1 MSLFPFIVERSD
13 FMKTII
19 ILAFICF
26 LCFWL
31 GWQMHLLMGIR
42 RTLGTVFI
50 DKSDEDSPMIWLEC
64 PSMTNLIASE
74 PEAKFR
80 IVVMNEPRK

>member
-1 MSLFPFIVERSD
+1 
-13 FMKTII
+13 MKTVIV
-19 ILAFICF
+19 LAFICF
-26 LCFWL
+26 LFFWL
-31 GWQMHLLMGIR
+31 GWQIHILVGIK

-50 DKSDEDSPMIWLEC
+50 DKSDENNPLIWLEC